1 MIEKYVKWKKV
12 VERKDLTM
20 NVQTKDKQL
29 LDGNR
34 GVTAHVE
41 AFAMERLVVTN
52 SVKFFAVSEVAF
64 QLLVAFST

>member
-1 MIEKYVKWKKV
+1 MWPALSWNIILSGESVEEVIEKYGKWKKV

-34 GVTAHVE
+34 V
-41 AFAMERLVVTN
+41 
-52 SVKFFAVSEVAF
+52 
-64 QLLVAFST
+64 